1 MPRLARNQIQTTF
14 FHNMTQGINKEY
26 IFEENR
32 CKKKYMELLQKEV
45 NEFDIKLIAFTIMD
59 NHAHILLYT
68 ENINHMSLFMK
79 NINAKFAM
87 YYNYIYKRVG
97 IVFRNRYKSQ
107 PILSEKQLLNCIRY
121 IFNNPVR
128 AKIVLDSEEYVYSN
142 FQEFKKKD
150 NILDEIYKKINYSI
164 KFPKINNEEL
174 ILESDFLDTSED
186 KEIFI
191 KQLINNYEKEHNLT
205 ICRNRKD
212 MENIVKYIK
221 REVTTKQNRP
231 VKIVI
236 LTKEGEDV
244 YIKTLNAL
252 RPGIQKMIQFIT
264 NKETDSIIKSLRR
277 IRQAVK
283 ESIEIDI

>member
-1 MPRLARNQIQTTF
+1 MSRIARNQMETTF

-32 CKKKYMELLQKEV
+32 CKKKYMELLQKEA

-128 AKIVLDSEEYVYSN
+128 AKIVLNPKEYVYSN

-164 KFPKINNEEL
+164 KFPKINNEKL

-221 REVTTKQNRP
+221 REVNISNIALADILQLSKSTIAQYL
-231 VKIVI
+231 KI
-236 LTKEGEDV
+236 
-244 YIKTLNAL
+244 
-252 RPGIQKMIQFIT
+252 
-264 NKETDSIIKSLRR
+264 
-277 IRQAVK
+277 
-283 ESIEIDI
+283 

>member
-1 MPRLARNQIQTTF
+1 MPRIARNQIQTTF

-128 AKIVLDSEEYVYSN
+128 AKIVLNPEEYVYSN

-164 KFPKINNEEL
+164 KFPKINNQTL
-174 ILESDFLDTSED
+174 ILESYFLGTSED

-221 REVTTKQNRP
+221 REVN
-231 VKIVI
+231 VSNIALADI
-236 LTKEGEDV
+236 LQLSKSTIAQ
-244 YIKTLNAL
+244 YL
-252 RPGIQKMIQFIT
+252 RM
-264 NKETDSIIKSLRR
+264 
-277 IRQAVK
+277 
-283 ESIEIDI
+283 

>member
-1 MPRLARNQIQTTF
+1 MPRIARNQMQTTF

-32 CKKKYMELLQKEV
+32 CKKKYMELLQKEA

-68 ENINHMSLFMK
+68 ESINHMSLFMK

-121 IFNNPVR
+121 IFNNPVI
-128 AKIVLDSEEYVYSN
+128 AKIVLDPEEYVYSN

-164 KFPKINNEEL
+164 KFPKINNEKL

-212 MENIVKYIK
+212 IENIVKYIK
-221 REVTTKQNRP
+221 REVN
-231 VKIVI
+231 VSNIVLADI
-236 LTKEGEDV
+236 LQ
-244 YIKTLNAL
+244 L
-252 RPGIQKMIQFIT
+252 
-264 NKETDSIIKSLRR
+264 SKSTIAQYLRR
-277 IRQAVK
+277 
-283 ESIEIDI
+283 

>member
-1 MPRLARNQIQTTF
+1 MSRIARNQMETTF

-32 CKKKYMELLQKEV
+32 CKKKYMELLQKEA

-68 ENINHMSLFMK
+68 ESINHMSLFMK

-128 AKIVLDSEEYVYSN
+128 AKIVLDPEEYVYSN

-164 KFPKINNEEL
+164 KFPKINNEKL

-212 MENIVKYIK
+212 IENIVKYIK
-221 REVTTKQNRP
+221 REVN
-231 VKIVI
+231 VSNIVLADI
-236 LTKEGEDV
+236 LQ
-244 YIKTLNAL
+244 L
-252 RPGIQKMIQFIT
+252 
-264 NKETDSIIKSLRR
+264 SKSTIAQYLRR
-277 IRQAVK
+277 
-283 ESIEIDI
+283 

>member
-1 MPRLARNQIQTTF
+1 MPRIARNQIGTTF

-32 CKKKYMELLQKEV
+32 CKKKYMELLQKEA

-128 AKIVLDSEEYVYSN
+128 AKIVLNPKEYVYSN

-164 KFPKINNEEL
+164 KFPKINNEKL

-221 REVTTKQNRP
+221 REVNISNIALADILQLSKSTIAQYL
-231 VKIVI
+231 KI
-236 LTKEGEDV
+236 
-244 YIKTLNAL
+244 
-252 RPGIQKMIQFIT
+252 
-264 NKETDSIIKSLRR
+264 
-277 IRQAVK
+277 
-283 ESIEIDI
+283 

>member
-1 MPRLARNQIQTTF
+1 MPRIARNQIETSF

-221 REVTTKQNRP
+221 REVN
-231 VKIVI
+231 VSNIVLADI
-236 LTKEGEDV
+236 LQLSKSTIAQ
-244 YIKTLNAL
+244 YL
-252 RPGIQKMIQFIT
+252 RT
-264 NKETDSIIKSLRR
+264 
-277 IRQAVK
+277 
-283 ESIEIDI
+283 

>member
-1 MPRLARNQIQTTF
+1 MPRIARNQIETTF

-32 CKKKYMELLQKEV
+32 CKKKYMELLQKEA

-59 NHAHILLYT
+59 KHAHILLYT

-128 AKIVLDSEEYVYSN
+128 AKIVLNPKEYVYSN

-164 KFPKINNEEL
+164 KFPKINNEKL

-221 REVTTKQNRP
+221 REVNISNIALADILQLSKSTIAQYL
-231 VKIVI
+231 KI
-236 LTKEGEDV
+236 
-244 YIKTLNAL
+244 
-252 RPGIQKMIQFIT
+252 
-264 NKETDSIIKSLRR
+264 
-277 IRQAVK
+277 
-283 ESIEIDI
+283 

>member
-1 MPRLARNQIQTTF
+1 MSRIARNQMETTF

-128 AKIVLDSEEYVYSN
+128 AKIVLNPKEYVYSN

-164 KFPKINNEEL
+164 KFPKINNEKL

-186 KEIFI
+186 KEMFI

-221 REVTTKQNRP
+221 REVN
-231 VKIVI
+231 VSNIALADI
-236 LTKEGEDV
+236 LQLSKSTIAQ
-244 YIKTLNAL
+244 YL
-252 RPGIQKMIQFIT
+252 RM
-264 NKETDSIIKSLRR
+264 
-277 IRQAVK
+277 
-283 ESIEIDI
+283 

>member
-1 MPRLARNQIQTTF
+1 MPRIARNQIQTTF

-32 CKKKYMELLQKEV
+32 CKKKYMELLQKEA

-68 ENINHMSLFMK
+68 ESINHMSLFMK

-128 AKIVLDSEEYVYSN
+128 AKIVLDPEEYVYSN

-164 KFPKINNEEL
+164 KFPKINNEKL

-221 REVTTKQNRP
+221 REVN
-231 VKIVI
+231 VSNIALADI
-236 LTKEGEDV
+236 LQLSKSTIAQ
-244 YIKTLNAL
+244 YL
-252 RPGIQKMIQFIT
+252 RT
-264 NKETDSIIKSLRR
+264 
-277 IRQAVK
+277 
-283 ESIEIDI
+283 

>member
-1 MPRLARNQIQTTF
+1 MPRIARNQIETTF

-32 CKKKYMELLQKEV
+32 CKKKYMELLQKEA

-128 AKIVLDSEEYVYSN
+128 AKIVLDPEEYVYSN

-164 KFPKINNEEL
+164 KFPKINSEKL
-174 ILESDFLDTSED
+174 TLESDFLDTSED

-221 REVTTKQNRP
+221 REVN
-231 VKIVI
+231 VSNIALADI
-236 LTKEGEDV
+236 LQLSKSTIAQ
-244 YIKTLNAL
+244 YL
-252 RPGIQKMIQFIT
+252 RT
-264 NKETDSIIKSLRR
+264 
-277 IRQAVK
+277 
-283 ESIEIDI
+283 

>member
-1 MPRLARNQIQTTF
+1 MPRIARNQIQTTF

-128 AKIVLDSEEYVYSN
+128 AKIVLNPEEYVYSN

-164 KFPKINNEEL
+164 KFPKINNEKL

-221 REVTTKQNRP
+221 REVN
-231 VKIVI
+231 VSNIALADI
-236 LTKEGEDV
+236 LQLSKSTIAQ
-244 YIKTLNAL
+244 YL
-252 RPGIQKMIQFIT
+252 RM
-264 NKETDSIIKSLRR
+264 
-277 IRQAVK
+277 
-283 ESIEIDI
+283 

>member
-1 MPRLARNQIQTTF
+1 MPRIARNQIQTTF

-128 AKIVLDSEEYVYSN
+128 AKIVLNPKEYVYSN

-164 KFPKINNEEL
+164 KFPKINNEKL

-186 KEIFI
+186 KEMFI

-221 REVTTKQNRP
+221 REVN
-231 VKIVI
+231 VSNIALADI
-236 LTKEGEDV
+236 LQLSKSTIAQ
-244 YIKTLNAL
+244 YL
-252 RPGIQKMIQFIT
+252 RM
-264 NKETDSIIKSLRR
+264 
-277 IRQAVK
+277 
-283 ESIEIDI
+283 